1 MDGLRVYYAKVK
13 PVRQRQILYDST
25 YTWNLKNKTSYLV
38 ILTQYNKKEKDSHI
52 KNKLVVTNEER
63 EKGRDKIGVRD

>member
-52 KNKLVVTNEER
+52 SGGSLPAEPQGKP
-63 EKGRDKIGVRD
+63 